1 MSDQEQL
8 EVLLAQLIS
17 MLPSPTY
24 IVISILFGIL
34 GTVCV
39 YISNK
44 HKQRKLKWAGFALM
58 FYPYLIGN
66 STSLLI
72 IFGLLLC
79 GLAYYPRN
87 GS

>member
-1 MSDQEQL
+1 MSEQEQL

-17 MLPSPTY
+17 MLPSPAY
-24 IVISILFGIL
+24 IAISILFGIV
-34 GTVCV
+34 GMVCV

-44 HKQRKLKWAGFALM
+44 HKQSKLQWAGFGLM

-79 GLAYYPRN
+79 GLAYFWRKA
-87 GS
+87 

>member
-1 MSDQEQL
+1 MSEQEQL

-39 YISNK
+39 YKANK
-44 HKQRKLKWAGFALM
+44 RKQRKLLWAGFALM

-66 STSLLI
+66 DTRLLI
-72 IFGLLLC
+72 VFGLLLC
-79 GLAYYPRN
+79 GLAYFWRKA
-87 GS
+87 